1 MPSSWSVYL
10 LRCRDGS
17 LYTGVTTDLER
28 RLRMHHAGRGA
39 RYTRGRGPFVVVH
52 VEEIGS
58 RGDALRRE
66 LAIKRLRAAEKRR
79 LCLPGASVRAAARR
93 P

>member
-79 LCLPGASVRAAARR
+79 LYLPGASVRAAARR